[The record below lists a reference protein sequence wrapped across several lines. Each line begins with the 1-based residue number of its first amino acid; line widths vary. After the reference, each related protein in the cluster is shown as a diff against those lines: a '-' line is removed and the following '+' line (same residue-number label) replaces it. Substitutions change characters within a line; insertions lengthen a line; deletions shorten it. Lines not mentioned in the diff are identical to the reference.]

1 MFVDLNFV
9 FYVIMI
15 KFIGGLF
22 LDFSDSFILFL
33 DVVCYVKVV
42 KRFFDWFEVGLGFNK
57 INILIKFVYN
67 VI

>member
-42 KRFFDWFEVGLGFNK
+42 KIFFDWFEVGLGFNK